1 MSIQLTPFL
10 SLSGKA
16 KEAIRFYEKHLGAKV
31 LFMKDYKGLKEM
43 DPTFEYIDSQAEYI
57 AHSVLKIGSSILM
70 AGDEIMS
77 DDKNEIIGTNFSF
90 CIQSNE
96 KEEIENMYNSLVADE
111 NVKIIVPLAPNIF
124 SHVYGIVKDPFGI
137 VIQLVAEKEMD
148 VAKK

>member
-31 LFMKDYKGLKEM
+31 LFMKDYKGLKDM

-57 AHSVLKIGSSILM
+57 AHSVLKIGDSILM

-96 KEEIENMYNSLVADE
+96 IEEIKNMYNSLISDE
-111 NVKIIVPLAPNIF
+111 NVKIIVPLEPNIF
-124 SHVYGIVKDPFGI
+124 SHVYGIIKDPFGI

>member
-57 AHSVLKIGSSILM
+57 AHSVLKIGDSILM

-90 CIQSNE
+90 CIQS
-96 KEEIENMYNSLVADE
+96 
-111 NVKIIVPLAPNIF
+111 II
-124 SHVYGIVKDPFGI
+124 K
-137 VIQLVAEKEMD
+137 
-148 VAKK
+148 